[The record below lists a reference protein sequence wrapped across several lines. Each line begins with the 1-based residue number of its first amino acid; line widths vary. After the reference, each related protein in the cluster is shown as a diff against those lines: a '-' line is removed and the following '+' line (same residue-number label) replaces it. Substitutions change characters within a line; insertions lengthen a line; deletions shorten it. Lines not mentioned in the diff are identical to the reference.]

1 MIKHIDGNKLSKYG
15 QTVPSPSVY
24 WPKNGTP
31 HQVVVFFL

>member
-1 MIKHIDGNKLSKYG
+1 MEINY